1 MREVRVDGGGGA
13 AGGRGRAGGAGA
25 LLRGVLLPAAQALPP
40 DYVAFQAWDAAQ
52 GLCSY
57 VRGMLVQAAL
67 LEGLGVGRAG
77 STAAAAAL
85 QSFWKD
91 ASGQVTGVAFATCGA
106 PAFDVRP
113 KQYRF
118 LADCLNNAGL
128 ACSLLAPR
136 LAGAGLFLPLACA
149 GSACAAAC
157 GVAAGASRAA
167 FGQHFAQGGAGIGL
181 ADLQAKEGVQETA
194 VSLLG
199 AALGTLVLRIAG
211 DSLLLHWVVFAA
223 LTVAHLF
230 FNARAVRSLSLATL
244 NQSRLD
250 LALRGYIDS
259 KGKAPSPADVAAQ
272 EDLLPPI
279 VARFLDWD
287 PEPSIFLGARLES
300 LRRASTGDGGVLELA
315 RRSSGPFLC
324 RASSGD
330 ILVGLYDSDASAP
343 SAPAVETFWAFCLA
357 SAARHYLLRHN
368 GEWAQAERDALV
380 WAESERRTGY
390 FEASLR
396 RAGWLVDD
404 VMSGAER
411 ALEAGPWRLH
421 PGGNEQER

>member
-1 MREVRVDGGGGA
+1 MREVRIDGGGGA
-13 AGGRGRAGGAGA
+13 PGGQGRAGGAGA

-40 DYVAFQAWDAAQ
+40 DYVAFQVWDAAQ

-57 VRGMLVQAAL
+57 VRGMLVQVAL

-113 KQYRF
+113 KQFRF
-118 LADCLNNAGL
+118 LADCLNNVGL
-128 ACSLLAPR
+128 LCSLLAPR

-167 FGQHFAQGGAGIGL
+167 FGQHFARGGAGIGL

-199 AALGTLVLRIAG
+199 ATLGTLVLHIAG
-211 DSLLLHWVVFAA
+211 NSLLLHWAVFAA
-223 LTVAHLF
+223 LTFAHLF

-272 EDLLPPI
+272 EDLLPPL

-287 PEPSIFLGARLES
+287 PEPCIFLGARLES
-300 LRRASTGDGGVLELA
+300 LRRASGGGVIELA

-330 ILVGLYDSDASAP
+330 ILVGLFDSNTPAP
-343 SAPAVETFWAFCLA
+343 PAAETFWAFCLA
-357 SAARHYLLRHN
+357 AAARHYLRSN
-368 GEWAQAERDALV
+368 EWSQAERDALEWV
-380 WAESERRTGY
+380 ESEQRTGD
-390 FEASLR
+390 FEAALR

-421 PGGNEQER
+421 PGRNEQER